1 MYPDFIS
8 SSDMANATTKQY
20 NNFAKD
26 FSKIAT
32 KQNIVNIKAIYEQF
46 NFSLKNKKLI
56 DLGCGDG
63 ENLVHYQTKGAEVYG
78 IDASKELVKI
88 AKSKL
93 PVADIRVEF
102 FEKLSFKR
110 NYFDVVVSKYAM
122 QHSSKIEPIYK
133 EVVRVLKK
141 DGIFI
146 FLVTHPVRQIFE
158 KQQKSKDYFKQ
169 VMVESLILDGQLTV
183 KELSHT
189 FSEYLS
195 EYFFKHFE
203 IISFIEKVDPSA
215 EKIDGH
221 TYPGFMIIKAKKK

>member
-1 MYPDFIS
+1 MYPDFINT
-8 SSDMANATTKQY
+8 SDMANATTKQY

-26 FSKIAT
+26 FSKIAA
-32 KQNIVNIKAIYEQF
+32 KQDIANINAIYDQF

-78 IDASKELVKI
+78 VDASKELIKI
-88 AKSKL
+88 AKIKL
-93 PVADIRVEF
+93 PAADIRVEF

-110 NYFDVVVSKYAM
+110 NYFDVAVSKYAM
-122 QHSSKIEPIYK
+122 QHSHKIEPIYK

-146 FLVTHPVRQIFE
+146 FLVTHPIRQMFE
-158 KQQKSKDYFKQ
+158 KQGIIKDYFKQ
-169 VMVESLILDGQLTV
+169 VMVESLILNGQLTV
-183 KELSHT
+183 KEPSHT
-189 FSEYLS
+189 FGEYLS

-203 IISFIEKVDPSA
+203 IISFTEMLDPSA
-215 EKIDGH
+215 DKIDGNI
-221 TYPGFMIIKAKKK
+221 YPGFMVIKAKKK